1 MKQEG
6 WKHSLWS
13 FEARAQPQPVFLPS
27 QRAPDKCR
35 GPLNCDK
42 SRAASNFK
50 DFYSLGQHRAGATWQ
65 GGAGA
70 RVTDGDT
77 DAQAGDR
84 CAPLARG
91 RAPDP
96 GCCLSLLAWVS
107 SLRDPAHQHLMCSM
121 VGCWRGYIFRP
132 QDLDLETAGE
142 QKDSGGVK

>member
-6 WKHSLWS
+6 WQHSLWS

-42 SRAASNFK
+42 TRAASNFK
-50 DFYSLGQHRAGATWQ
+50 DFSSLGQHRAGATWQ

-84 CAPLARG
+84 CAPWQGAGHQILAV
-91 RAPDP
+91 AF
-96 GCCLSLLAWVS
+96 LSLLGF
-107 SLRDPAHQHLMCSM
+107 HL
-121 VGCWRGYIFRP
+121 
-132 QDLDLETAGE
+132 
-142 QKDSGGVK
+142 SGIQLTST